1 MKINAKSYA
10 YNIRV
15 SAQKCRLVADLIR
28 GLKVDKALDILE
40 FEQKKS
46 TIYIKKVLLSA
57 ISNAENNYGADV
69 DSLYIQQICI
79 DKGPSLKRFSARA
92 KGRGDRIE
100 KQTCHI
106 NVAVGN

>member
-1 MKINAKSYA
+1 MEICAKSYA

-15 SAQKCRLVADLIR
+15 SAQKCRLVADLVR
-28 GLKVDKALDILE
+28 GLKVDKALDILK

-46 TIYIKKVLLSA
+46 SQFITRVLMSA
-57 ISNAENNYGADV
+57 VSNAENNLGADV
-69 DSLYIQQICI
+69 DKLYIQHIYV
-79 DKGPSLKRFSARA
+79 DKGPSMKRSSARA

-106 NVAVGN
+106 NVAVGY